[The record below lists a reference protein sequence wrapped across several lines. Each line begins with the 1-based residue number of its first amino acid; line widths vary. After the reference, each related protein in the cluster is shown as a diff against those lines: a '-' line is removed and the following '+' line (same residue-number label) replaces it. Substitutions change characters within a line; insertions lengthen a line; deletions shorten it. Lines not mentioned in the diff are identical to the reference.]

1 MNAIVKRLSTID
13 PPVSVLQLI
22 LVRMVITYGCSLLY
36 MIMAGVEDP
45 VLGPKGVRLLLVCRG
60 ITGFVGLFGSY
71 ASLQYLS
78 LSDAT
83 VLTFL
88 SPLFTAAAGALLL
101 NETFRLSQALAG
113 AVSFVGVILI
123 ARPPFI
129 FNRGGIPEDPLGMTF
144 MRALGDGGSP
154 AMRMIAVGFALV
166 GVLGLTGAFIAI
178 RAIGKRANALHVMCY
193 YAMQCIIATTLGMI
207 ITKTPFIIPSRLE
220 WFSLLLMIGFVGFV
234 SQILLTLGL
243 QRESAGRASMAL
255 YTQIVFA
262 TTLQFIFFHMTP
274 SWLSILGTCLILSCA
289 LYVAMTKETRTN
301 AETIKDPVRLD
312 DGDYDH
318 LEAALHAP
326 QATRSEIRS

>member
-1 MNAIVKRLSTID
+1 
-13 PPVSVLQLI
+13 
-22 LVRMVITYGCSLLY
+22 
-36 MIMAGVEDP
+36 MAGVEDP

-71 ASLQYLS
+71 VSLQYLS

-88 SPLFTAAAGALLL
+88 TPLCTAAAGAFLL

-129 FNRGGIPEDPLGMTF
+129 FNRGGIPEDPLGMTTSTF
-144 MRALGDGGSP
+144 MTALGDEDFP
-154 AMRMIAVGFALV
+154 AMRMIAVGFAFV
-166 GVLGLTGAFIAI
+166 GVLGLTVIAI

-289 LYVAMTKETRTN
+289 LYVAMTKETTTN
-301 AETIKDPVRLD
+301 DETIKDPVRLD
-312 DGDYDH
+312 DGGYDH

>member
-1 MNAIVKRLSTID
+1 
-13 PPVSVLQLI
+13 
-22 LVRMVITYGCSLLY
+22 MVITYGCSLLY

-71 ASLQYLS
+71 VSLQYLS

-88 SPLFTAAAGALLL
+88 SPLCTAAAGALLL

-129 FNRGGIPEDPLGMTF
+129 FNHGGIPGDPLGMATSTF
-144 MRALGDGGSP
+144 MTALGDEGSP
-154 AMRMIAVGFALV
+154 PMRMIAVGFALV
-166 GVLGLTGAFIAI
+166 GVLGLSGAFIAI

-289 LYVAMTKETRTN
+289 LYVAMTKETTPN

-312 DGDYDH
+312 DGGYDH
-318 LEAALHAP
+318 LESALHAP